1 MVRYI
6 VLLFFLILLVT
17 NGCKK
22 NYEDSDEYKRLI
34 KYQEQM
40 DRKTDSLGRSD
51 YQKTLDSSNKK
62 MKREID
68 SLQHNAD
75 SIEKEIEK
83 NIRKSK

>member
-1 MVRYI
+1 MVRYA
-6 VLLFFLILLVT
+6 VLLFLFTLFIA

-22 NYEDSDEYKRLI
+22 SYEDSDEYKRLI

-40 DRKTDSLGRSD
+40 DEKTDSLRRSD

-68 SLQHNAD
+68 SLHRNAD

-83 NIRKSK
+83 NIKKSK

>member
-1 MVRYI
+1 MTRYV
-6 VLLFFLILLVT
+6 VLLFLFILVIT

-22 NYEDSDEYKRLI
+22 NYEDSDEYKRLS

-40 DRKTDSLGRSD
+40 DKRTDSLRRSD

-62 MKREID
+62 MKLEID
-68 SLQHNAD
+68 SIQHHAD

-83 NIRKSK
+83 NIKKPK